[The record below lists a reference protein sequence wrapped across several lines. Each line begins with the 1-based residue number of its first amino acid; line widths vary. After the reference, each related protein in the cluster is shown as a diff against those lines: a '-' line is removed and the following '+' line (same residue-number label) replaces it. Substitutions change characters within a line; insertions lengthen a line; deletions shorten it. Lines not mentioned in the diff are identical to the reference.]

1 MVATIP
7 AGVSSPA
14 AMFIV
19 VVVCAAPVPLVKVKL
34 NAAPPLMDELVSAKP
49 PVMLRCALANEVTLT
64 VWLPAV
70 ALALAVVADA
80 DAALAEL
87 DALAALVLALLAELA
102 AHAGLTLTAQVE
114 GDLGMRLSDA
124 IAQALQAHDAVLVI
138 GSDCPGLTVQHLQ
151 AAADELERHDAV
163 FHPALDGGYTLIG
176 VRQNPAGLFQ
186 NMPWSTCEVMPETL
200 RRMSALGWRIW
211 SGEALADIDI
221 AEDLVHLPGHWPRPA
236 ALAEQVT

>member
-1 MVATIP
+1 MTVALVVLAKAPLPGLAKTRLARTIGND
-7 AGVSSPA
+7 AAAAVARQLLEHTLATAQRSGLAATLCGSPA
-14 AMFIV
+14 EH
-19 VVVCAAPVPLVKVKL
+19 P
-34 NAAPPLMDELVSAKP
+34 
-49 PVMLRCALANEVTLT
+49 
-64 VWLPAV
+64 
-70 ALALAVVADA
+70 
-80 DAALAEL
+80 
-87 DALAALVLALLAELA
+87 LLAELA

-151 AAADELERHDAV
+151 AAVAELERHDAV
-163 FHPALDGGYTLIG
+163 FYPALDGGYTLIG

-186 NMPWSTCEVMPETL
+186 RMPWSTCEVMPETL